1 MLQLDDASAAPV
13 TNMCFTIVGNVPNLL
28 EIVGEA
34 KRYIMAVLKMLKK
47 KSKLVYIYIY
57 SLWFENALKSL
68 ERREF
73 HLRKR
78 EIEIS
83 IYKALLTPNH
93 CFKISNT

>member
-47 KSKLVYIYIY
+47 KSKLVYIYI
-57 SLWFENALKSL
+57 
-68 ERREF
+68 
-73 HLRKR
+73 
-78 EIEIS
+78 
-83 IYKALLTPNH
+83 
-93 CFKISNT
+93 